1 MEIHC
6 LYYTPNA
13 ITIKEDELGGK
24 TWHEWEVRNADVLAG
39 LGKED
44 SIWLDMSTG
53 GMIPRRLIIK

>member
-1 MEIHC
+1 M
-6 LYYTPNA
+6 YYTPNA